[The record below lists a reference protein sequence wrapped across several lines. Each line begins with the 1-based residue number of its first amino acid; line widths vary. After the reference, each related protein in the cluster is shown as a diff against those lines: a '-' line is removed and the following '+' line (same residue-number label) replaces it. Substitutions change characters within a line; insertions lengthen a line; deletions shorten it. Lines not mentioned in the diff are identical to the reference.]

1 MKTSAQRAGST
12 KGGESVASAVR
23 TPHATV
29 QAQATSPAQRQI
41 LDSPRLAAQ
50 RARIEATFGPAIQ
63 REALPDEEE
72 LQMKA
77 LPGALQRMG
86 MEEEEP
92 LQGRFHDAPL
102 QGQFVEEEEPLQAR
116 RDDGAA
122 ASTTTPAAAPPN
134 RTGMPDD
141 LKTGIESLSGLS
153 MDHVRVHYDSPQPAQ
168 VQAHAYAQGS
178 NIHLAS
184 GQERHLPHE
193 AWHVVQQAQGR
204 VQPTI
209 QAQGVAIN
217 DDRGLE
223 HEADV
228 MGAKALQMR
237 SRRLR

>member
-12 KGGESVASAVR
+12 KGEDSVARAVR
-23 TPHATV
+23 TQDSPGHSH
-29 QAQATSPAQRQI
+29 ATSPAQRQI

-63 REALPDEEE
+63 RAALPEEEE

-77 LPGALQRMG
+77 LPGAAQRMG

-92 LQGRFHDAPL
+92 LQGRFHSAPL
-102 QGQFVEEEEPLQAR
+102 QGEFVEEEEPLQAR
-116 RDDGAA
+116 QEDAA
-122 ASTTTPAAAPPN
+122 RASTTTPAAPPPN

-184 GQERHLPHE
+184 GQEQHLPHE

-204 VQPTI
+204 VKPTM

-223 HEADV
+223 QEADV
-228 MGAKALQMR
+228 MGAKALQRR